1 MDQQIAGILAESCP
15 KGLNDLNHQASPEEI
30 QRKQRAIFELETW
43 HVAVDLRVADEL
55 LALRRGSC
63 VHGDTGRSLCVV
75 HRLSC
80 SVIIVSLLFRTM
92 ELGHGI

>member
-1 MDQQIAGILAESCP
+1 MSQQ
-15 KGLNDLNHQASPEEI
+15 EI

-63 VHGDTGRSLCVV
+63 VHRDMGRSLQNVAHSSTFCHDGIGAWYPSRKV
-75 HRLSC
+75 HLQSFG
-80 SVIIVSLLFRTM
+80 VL
-92 ELGHGI
+92 